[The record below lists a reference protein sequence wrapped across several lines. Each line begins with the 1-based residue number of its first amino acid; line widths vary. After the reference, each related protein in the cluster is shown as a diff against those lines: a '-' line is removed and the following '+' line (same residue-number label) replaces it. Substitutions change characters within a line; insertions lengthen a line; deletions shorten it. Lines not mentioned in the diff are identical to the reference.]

1 MTRLVRDLGA
11 AVAWHR
17 PLLATGLAAAS
28 VALGL
33 SVVAPEPARTEPVL
47 AAARDLAPG
56 APLTEAD
63 LVAVALP
70 PEAVPDGALRPGAA
84 ALGRVPA
91 GPVRRGEPLTDV
103 RLVGP
108 GLLDALGPGLVATPV
123 RIADAGSVGLL
134 RAGDAV
140 DVLAVRG
147 AGGAGGAAGAVEAGA
162 PAARASPVAEGA
174 PVLTVPDADS
184 DAPFAEGALLV
195 LATDEETAAAL
206 AAAAVEGPL
215 SVVLRGG

>member
-1 MTRLVRDLGA
+1 VTRLVRELGA

-17 PLLATGLAAAS
+17 RLLAAGLAAAS

-33 SVVAPEPARTEPVL
+33 SVVAPEPPRTEPVL

-56 APLTEAD
+56 APLAEAD
-63 LVAVALP
+63 LVAVSLP
-70 PEAVPDGALRPGAA
+70 PEVVPDGALRPGAA

-123 RIADAGSVGLL
+123 RIADGGSVGLL
-134 RAGDAV
+134 RAGDSV
-140 DVLAVRG
+140 DVLAVRTA
-147 AGGAGGAAGAVEAGA
+147 AGGVGAVDAGAATPQAA
-162 PAARASPVAEGA
+162 PVVEGA
-174 PVLTVPDADS
+174 PVLSVPDADS
-184 DAPFAEGALLV
+184 DAPLAEGALLV
-195 LATDEETAAAL
+195 LATDEEGAAAL
-206 AAAAVEGPL
+206 AAAAVAGPL

>member
-1 MTRLVRDLGA
+1 VAMLVRDLAA

-17 PLLATGLAAAS
+17 RLLAAGLAAAS
-28 VALGL
+28 VARGL
-33 SVVAPEPARTEPVL
+33 SAVAPEPPRTERVL

-56 APLTEAD
+56 APLAEAD
-63 LVAVALP
+63 LVAVDLP

-91 GPVRRGEPLTDV
+91 GPIRRGEPLTDV

-123 RIADAGSVGLL
+123 RIADGGSVGLL
-134 RAGDAV
+134 RAGNSV
-140 DVLAVRG
+140 DVLAVRS
-147 AGGAGGAAGAVEAGA
+147 AAGNVGAEAGA
-162 PAARASPVAEGA
+162 AEARAAPVVEGA
-174 PVLTVPDADS
+174 PVLSVPDADA
-184 DAPFAEGALLV
+184 DAPLAEGALLV
-195 LATDEETAAAL
+195 LATDEQAAAAL

-215 SVVLRGG
+215 SVVLRGR